1 MNFSLLIK
9 KNPRELLDIYIYIY
23 ISQGNLSL
31 GDYTGEQRDKLK
43 QGCMPLRKVKKHL
56 RVNNAQIQY
65 YNFEIWLIGY
75 KMAFNS
81 IIKVPMDKA
90 NLNKRKNKK

>member
-1 MNFSLLIK
+1 MPKKKK

-65 YNFEIWLIGY
+65 YNFEI
-75 KMAFNS
+75 
-81 IIKVPMDKA
+81 
-90 NLNKRKNKK
+90 

>member
-1 MNFSLLIK
+1 MFQNIYFVNQDNIKLHYLYGIWFYKLGLKVQVDAKKKK
-9 KNPRELLDIYIYIY
+9 KNPPELFGYKY
-23 ISQGNLSL
+23 QGNLSL

-65 YNFEIWLIGY
+65 YNFEI
-75 KMAFNS
+75 
-81 IIKVPMDKA
+81 
-90 NLNKRKNKK
+90 